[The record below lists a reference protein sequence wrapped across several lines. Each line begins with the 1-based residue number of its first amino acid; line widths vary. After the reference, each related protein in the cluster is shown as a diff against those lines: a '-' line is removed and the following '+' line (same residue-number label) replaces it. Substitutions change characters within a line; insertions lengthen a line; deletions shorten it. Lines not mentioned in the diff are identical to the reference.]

1 MNSRNVFLWP
11 VIISLIGHVALIS
24 ISSVIDLRTNVR
36 AAEIFNVQLTEPDE
50 VTDPG
55 VNQISRNEDPP
66 LEEGKAARVEE
77 NERED
82 TVDLGNA
89 DIKYAQYLGGVKR
102 KIQRLWVYPAA
113 AYERREEGT
122 SVVRISVDADGT
134 LGQITLMSSSGSAHL
149 DEATLVTVKSAA
161 PFSPLPQSYNLTRL
175 HIMASFRYRMSD

>member
-1 MNSRNVFLWP
+1 MNPRNVFLWP

-24 ISSVIDLRTNVR
+24 FSSLIDLRTNVR
-36 AAEIFNVQLTEPDE
+36 AAEVFNVQLAEPDE
-50 VTDPG
+50 VIDPG
-55 VNQISRNEDPP
+55 VNQSNRKEDPP
-66 LEEGKAARVEE
+66 PEGQAARVEE
-77 NERED
+77 NDRED

-102 KIQRLWVYPAA
+102 KIQRLWVYPVA